1 MPVATK
7 ITGSQVAAVTVM
19 EYVLSTRSCIQQS
32 YVFLKKEISHTAI
45 AQASVLF
52 FNPLPFHKIFSSFTI
67 FYYSKKPF
75 EN

>member
-32 YVFLKKEISHTAI
+32 YVFLRKKISHTAI

-52 FNPLPFHKIFSSFTI
+52 FNPLPYYKSSSNLSFC
-67 FYYSKKPF
+67 YSKKPF
-75 EN
+75 